1 MSRALIFPFIL
12 EPIGNLSDSSYTCTA
27 YYYDMKGRVVQHR
40 SVYDSC
46 RYTATSSEYLFNGSI
61 AQQLTIQGTDSSFVR
76 EHYHYTYDHAG
87 RPKKVFYQLNNN
99 AEICLS
105 AFSYDSLGRV
115 AQKLLHNN
123 KDAVRYSYDMRN
135 MLTETRNKHFSERLY
150 YADSVFQVQHAT
162 HCYNGNIAASRITFR
177 DSIFAFIY
185 AYDALN
191 RLTSSK
197 QPNLKGDI
205 PCELL
210 QYDAAGNITSLKR
223 YQGRREID
231 NLSYWYG
238 EEGSQVISITDAGN
252 GLSKYATIEYH
263 NSDTQADT
271 IMRYDANGNLIV
283 DIDRHIN
290 AIHYNILNLPD
301 TIQFD
306 NGNQIVNLYNA
317 AGQKYKTI
325 VYTVPVSTYV
335 PQYEILHY
343 TFNTEGISY
352 SVTEYSGNIERHYV
366 LGDTTLRIHNA
377 IGYYV
382 DNAYF
387 HYIHDHLGNV
397 CAVVQSDRDSVIQS
411 TMYYASGVPM
421 ARSFGRDKQPYLYN
435 GKEFVEAHEW
445 NTYDYGFRGYYATI
459 GRFTCVDPLAEQ
471 TPWLSP
477 YAYAG
482 NNFTNAIDWMGL
494 SGFTQSTMHWVAVD
508 ENYIVLD
515 FDLNSPD
522 QGVYLVDDENWDG
535 TYWDLLR
542 YRLLG
547 IQKPDF
553 DYRKGSV
560 GEFDSSGK
568 GYYNGILESYILY
581 DVIVKPNKSII
592 DDILTNPIFEDNIA
606 TITSLLENINA
617 HPELVKYLSRLS
629 KALGVAHGLDIYN
642 RYQSKGWTP
651 DIIMDTAE
659 LIISLISDDPETLAT
674 LLIIDIYRKGGD
686 IFMQLYDALNSHNYE
701 YWVDWS
707 QNGK

>member
-1 MSRALIFPFIL
+1 
-12 EPIGNLSDSSYTCTA
+12 
-27 YYYDMKGRVVQHR
+27 
-40 SVYDSC
+40 
-46 RYTATSSEYLFNGSI
+46 
-61 AQQLTIQGTDSSFVR
+61 
-76 EHYHYTYDHAG
+76 
-87 RPKKVFYQLNNN
+87 
-99 AEICLS
+99 LS

-123 KDAVRYSYDMRN
+123 KNTIWYSYDMRN

-150 YADSVFQVQHAT
+150 YADSVFQVLHAT

-177 DSIFAFIY
+177 DSIFSFIY
-185 AYDALN
+185 AYDAVN

-197 QPNLKGDI
+197 QPNPKGDI

-223 YQGRREID
+223 YQGHRKID

-238 EEGSQVISITDAGN
+238 EEGSQVISITDAEN

-301 TIQFD
+301 TIQFN

-494 SGFTQSTMHWVAVD
+494 GGMSSYNLTGVNSSGVVVYHDYSGDLRVFLVEDDWEEGDPVTNGLLVGWELWGLPYEVGTRCDYLCLGGGSIFSGEFGTGTPNTGKTYMFSTSLSDSRQISDDYNAFEGISGYVNLKNFMDGNPLMWQGAKGQYYNITQLSGQGQYCFRNSYKKAIIRGAKGPWCVLGTGLSAYSVYSAVD
-508 ENYIVLD
+508 DMLNNGITFGNTTDAVVAGAGLYGGVAAWGLLGAGSLAAAPYVITVVTIYGVAD
-515 FDLNSPD
+515 F
-522 QGVYLVDDENWDG
+522 GVYLITDH
-535 TYWDLLR
+535 
-542 YRLLG
+542 
-547 IQKPDF
+547 
-553 DYRKGSV
+553 
-560 GEFDSSGK
+560 
-568 GYYNGILESYILY
+568 
-581 DVIVKPNKSII
+581 SI
-592 DDILTNPIFEDNIA
+592 T
-606 TITSLLENINA
+606 
-617 HPELVKYLSRLS
+617 
-629 KALGVAHGLDIYN
+629 
-642 RYQSKGWTP
+642 
-651 DIIMDTAE
+651 
-659 LIISLISDDPETLAT
+659 
-674 LLIIDIYRKGGD
+674 
-686 IFMQLYDALNSHNYE
+686 
-701 YWVDWS
+701 DW
-707 QNGK
+707 